1 MQQEA
6 RSKQDFLNNLYWKWF
21 LADIK
26 TRLIQMICCLM
37 EEQAYSKEEITASL
51 MDLVAFIEL
60 EEKMADTSKI
70 KDRYL
75 VNREIS

>member
-21 LADIK
+21 LADMK
-26 TRLIQMICCLM
+26 TRLVQMICCLM
-37 EEQAYSKEEITASL
+37 EEQHYSKEEITASL

-60 EEKMADTSKI
+60 EEKMADTNKI
-70 KDRYL
+70 KERYL
-75 VNREIS
+75 AHHEIS